1 MRSALY
7 QLTKVGI
14 SATSTATALAVYL
27 LARGR
32 VDLGLL
38 WLFLGVFLLAC
49 GACALNEVQEWRLD
63 AQMERTSRRPIPSGR
78 ISPRQALAL
87 AVGLLESGFLALLF
101 GANLGAAILGLAAVA
116 WYNGLYTPLKRVT
129 AFAVVPGAVIGALPP
144 AIGWVAAGQSLFDPR
159 CAALCFFFFVWQ
171 IPHFWLLVARH
182 GQDYAK
188 AGFPTLLALFD
199 RDRLGRLTY
208 TWIAATAAS
217 CLLLPL
223 YGVVTAAPLFGLLT
237 LAAAWLVGS
246 TSGLVRAQG
255 ELLPFRRAFLTI
267 NLFALVVMVALV
279 GEPLL
284 GGRRARTGSEAGP
297 AGASR
302 AAPVAS
308 AASATPTI
316 AAR

>member
-1 MRSALY
+1 MRSTLY
-7 QLTKVGI
+7 ELTKVGI

-63 AQMERTSRRPIPSGR
+63 AQMDRTSRRPIPSGR

-87 AVGLLESGFLALLF
+87 AVGLLEAGFLALLF
-101 GANLGAAILGLAAVA
+101 GANLGAAILGLSAVV

-144 AIGWVAAGQSLFDPR
+144 AIGWVAAGASLFDPR

-237 LAAAWLVGS
+237 LAAAWLVAS
-246 TSGLVRAQG
+246 TAGLVRAQG
-255 ELLPFRRAFLTI
+255 ELQPFRRAFVTI

-284 GGRRARTGSEAGP
+284 VGRSSGSSLGVS
-297 AGASR
+297 GRS
-302 AAPVAS
+302 APVAELAS
-308 AASATPTI
+308 AAATI